1 MQLRPTSAPA
11 SSVPAAQPPHAA
23 SAAAADAVRPAARP
37 AASRRKRAAPTGGFG
52 VAAQGAD
59 ANASTAVIELDLS
72 GLEPVSTH
80 LPSTHTSVC
89 KFVRERFGNHASEV
103 LDIMLLKT

>member
-11 SSVPAAQPPHAA
+11 SSVPAAQPPHAV
-23 SAAAADAVRPAARP
+23 SAAADAVRPAARP
-37 AASRRKRAAPTGGFG
+37 AASRRKRAAATGGFG
-52 VAAQGAD
+52 VAAQDAD

-72 GLEPVSTH
+72 GLEPVNTH

-89 KFVRERFGNHASEV
+89 KFVRERFGNHVSEV
-103 LDIMLLKT
+103 L